1 MLKTFRNFISQRT
14 ITARVRNLFM
24 NKYSSYELFKSVRVD
39 AEISRQE
46 ENRLHEVLYFHKV
59 DDPYSH
65 LTIQCIEE
73 LKASYDISF
82 KVILVGKENP
92 KAVHEASLYSSY
104 CLEDVKRIAP
114 FYDIAFPG
122 KSYPSKELIY
132 KANSILTAVNQNKF
146 SEIAIK
152 VSFALWSGNEDAIDA
167 LCSAFPSSQDEVS
180 KMTLSGNQIRDE
192 KGYYFGSAFYYEK
205 ELYWGLDR
213 INYLEERL
221 TELGLKR
228 SLDNGSICA
237 LKLKSPDQFN
247 SSKKVNL
254 TYYPSLNSP
263 YTHVSTQR
271 VKELGQES
279 SINLIT
285 KPVLPM
291 LMRGMTI
298 PSNKGK
304 YIISDAAR
312 EGRKQKHEIKSIYS
326 PIGFPARKAYSLFPA
341 IDKAGKGFEYIQE
354 LLNASFQDGIN
365 IGSDDYLQS
374 VVIKLDLDWNDIKK
388 SFKSDAWKQDL
399 DNNLKEMYEGN
410 CWGVPSFKITDEDGS
425 NPYFVWGQDRMWLIK
440 EEINRRIK
448 KGTQSPFME
457 TI

>member
-1 MLKTFRNFISQRT
+1 MTQRT
-14 ITARVRNLFM
+14 IAARVRNLFM
-24 NKYSSYELFKSVRVD
+24 NKHSSYEIFKSVRVD
-39 AEISRQE
+39 AEISRQA

-65 LTIQCIEE
+65 LTLQCIEE
-73 LKASYDISF
+73 LRASYDISF
-82 KVILVGKENP
+82 KAILVGEENP
-92 KAVHEASLYSSY
+92 ETVHEASLYSSY

-122 KSYPSKELIY
+122 KSYPSKEMIY
-132 KANSILTAVNQNKF
+132 KANSILTAVNKNKF

-152 VSFALWSGNEDAIDA
+152 VSFALWSDNEDAIDA
-167 LCSAFPSSQDEVS
+167 LCLAFSSSQDEVS
-180 KMTLSGNQIRDE
+180 ENLLLGNQTRDE

-213 INYLEERL
+213 VNYLEERL

-228 SLDNGSICA
+228 TLDDKPVCI
-237 LKLKSPDQFN
+237 LKFKAPDQFN

-263 YTHVSTQR
+263 YTHVSTKR

-291 LMRGMTI
+291 LMRGMII
-298 PSNKGK
+298 PSYKGK

-312 EGRKQKHEIKSIYS
+312 EGRKHKHEIKSIYS

-388 SFKSDAWKQDL
+388 NFKSNAWKQDL

-410 CWGVPSFKITDEDGS
+410 CWGVPSFKITNEDGS
-425 NPYFVWGQDRMWLIK
+425 DPYYVWGQDRMWLIK
-440 EEINRRIK
+440 EEINKRIK
-448 KGTQSPFME
+448 DLV
-457 TI
+457 

>member
-1 MLKTFRNFISQRT
+1 MTQRT
-14 ITARVRNLFM
+14 IAARVRNLFM
-24 NKYSSYELFKSVRVD
+24 NKHSSYEIFKSVRVD
-39 AEISRQE
+39 AEISRQA

-65 LTIQCIEE
+65 LTLQCIEE

-82 KVILVGKENP
+82 KAILVGEENP
-92 KAVHEASLYSSY
+92 ETVHEASLYSSY

-122 KSYPSKELIY
+122 KSYPSKEMIY
-132 KANSILTAVNQNKF
+132 KANSILTAVNKNKF

-180 KMTLSGNQIRDE
+180 EKILLGNQTRDE

-213 INYLEERL
+213 VNYLEERL

-228 SLDNGSICA
+228 TLDDKPVCI
-237 LKLKSPDQFN
+237 LKLKAPDQFN

-263 YTHVSTQR
+263 YTHVSTKR

-291 LMRGMTI
+291 LMRGMII
-298 PSNKGK
+298 PSYKGK

-312 EGRKQKHEIKSIYS
+312 EGRKHKHEIKSIYS

-365 IGSDDYLQS
+365 IGSNDYLQS

-388 SFKSDAWKQDL
+388 NFKSDAWKQDL

-410 CWGVPSFKITDEDGS
+410 CWGVPSFKITNEDGS
-425 NPYFVWGQDRMWLIK
+425 DPYYVWGQDRMWLIK
-440 EEINRRIK
+440 EEINKRIK
-448 KGTQSPFME
+448 DL
-457 TI
+457 I

>member
-1 MLKTFRNFISQRT
+1 MSQRT
-14 ITARVRNLFM
+14 IAARVRNLFM
-24 NKYSSYELFKSVRVD
+24 NKHSSYEIFKSVRVD
-39 AEISRQE
+39 AEISRQA

-65 LTIQCIEE
+65 LTLQCIEE
-73 LKASYDISF
+73 LRASYDISF
-82 KVILVGKENP
+82 KAILVGEENP
-92 KAVHEASLYSSY
+92 ETVHEASLYSSY

-122 KSYPSKELIY
+122 KSYPSKEMIY
-132 KANSILTAVNQNKF
+132 KANSILTAVNKNKF

-180 KMTLSGNQIRDE
+180 EKILLGNQTRDE

-213 INYLEERL
+213 VNYLEERL

-228 SLDNGSICA
+228 TLDDKPVCI
-237 LKLKSPDQFN
+237 LKLKAPDQFN

-263 YTHVSTQR
+263 YTYVSTKR

-279 SINLIT
+279 SINLVT

-291 LMRGMTI
+291 LMRGMII
-298 PSNKGK
+298 PSYKGK

-312 EGRKQKHEIKSIYS
+312 EGRKHKHEIKSIYS

-388 SFKSDAWKQDL
+388 NFKSNAWKQDL

-410 CWGVPSFKITDEDGS
+410 CWGVPSFKITNEDGS
-425 NPYFVWGQDRMWLIK
+425 DPYYVWGQDRMWLIK
-440 EEINRRIK
+440 EEINKRIK
-448 KGTQSPFME
+448 DL
-457 TI
+457 I

>member
-1 MLKTFRNFISQRT
+1 MSQRT
-14 ITARVRNLFM
+14 IAARVRNLFM
-24 NKYSSYELFKSVRVD
+24 NKHSSYEIFKSVRVD
-39 AEISRQE
+39 AEISRQA

-65 LTIQCIEE
+65 LTLQCIEE
-73 LKASYDISF
+73 LRASYDISF
-82 KVILVGKENP
+82 KAILVGEENP
-92 KAVHEASLYSSY
+92 ETVHEASLYSSY

-122 KSYPSKELIY
+122 KSYPSKEMIY
-132 KANSILTAVNQNKF
+132 KANSILTAVNKNKF

-167 LCSAFPSSQDEVS
+167 LCLAFPSSQDEVS
-180 KMTLSGNQIRDE
+180 EKILLGNQTRDE

-213 INYLEERL
+213 VNYLEERL

-228 SLDNGSICA
+228 TLDDKPVCI
-237 LKLKSPDQFN
+237 LKLKAPDQFN

-263 YTHVSTQR
+263 YTHVSTKR

-291 LMRGMTI
+291 LMRGMII
-298 PSNKGK
+298 PSYKGK

-312 EGRKQKHEIKSIYS
+312 EGRKHKYEIKSIYS

-388 SFKSDAWKQDL
+388 NFKSNAWKQDL

-410 CWGVPSFKITDEDGS
+410 CWGVPSFKITNEDGS
-425 NPYFVWGQDRMWLIK
+425 DPYYVWGQDRMWLIK
-440 EEINRRIK
+440 EEINKRIK
-448 KGTQSPFME
+448 DLV
-457 TI
+457 

>member
-1 MLKTFRNFISQRT
+1 MTQRT
-14 ITARVRNLFM
+14 IAARVRNLFM
-24 NKYSSYELFKSVRVD
+24 NKHSSYEIFKSVRVD
-39 AEISRQE
+39 AEISRQA

-65 LTIQCIEE
+65 LTLQCIEE
-73 LKASYDISF
+73 LRASYDISF
-82 KVILVGKENP
+82 KAILVGEENP
-92 KAVHEASLYSSY
+92 EAVHEASLYSRY

-122 KSYPSKELIY
+122 KSYPSKEMIY
-132 KANSILTAVNQNKF
+132 KANSILTAVNKNKF

-167 LCSAFPSSQDEVS
+167 LCSAFPSSHDEVS
-180 KMTLSGNQIRDE
+180 EKILLGNQTRNE

-213 INYLEERL
+213 VNYLEERL

-228 SLDNGSICA
+228 TIDDKPVCI
-237 LKLKSPDQFN
+237 LKLKAPDQFN

-263 YTHVSTQR
+263 YTYVSTKR

-291 LMRGMTI
+291 LMRGMII
-298 PSNKGK
+298 PSYKGK

-312 EGRKQKHEIKSIYS
+312 EGRKHKHEIKSIYS

-365 IGSDDYLQS
+365 IGSDDYLQT

-388 SFKSDAWKQDL
+388 NFKSNAWKQDL

-410 CWGVPSFKITDEDGS
+410 CWGVPSFKITNEDGS
-425 NPYFVWGQDRMWLIK
+425 DPYYVWGQDRMWLIK
-440 EEINRRIK
+440 EEINKRIK
-448 KGTQSPFME
+448 DLV
-457 TI
+457 